1 MLASIECL
9 NLTLTVLMAFQ
20 TKPFVKK
27 FNESGLLDKLIIKGV
42 QHQQTL
48 DELRKGLVKKGG
60 IFLAE

>member
-1 MLASIECL
+1 MLAGIACL
-9 NLTLTVLMAFQ
+9 ILTLSVLTAFQ
-20 TKPFVKK
+20 TKPFIKK

-60 IFLAE
+60 VFVAE